1 MYKTLMGLLFLS
13 LSPAAWAQPA
23 LNLDAFDGV
32 KAYYQPGF
40 AFLDTGPL
48 NRTLEGAG
56 FSPLSS
62 TFITQGGGAH
72 LVLERVILGASGQ
85 SLQGFRTTSSQGGSL
100 SVSGGYGLFQLGY
113 QVWAEDGFSL
123 YPILGIGGG
132 HLQINGSE
140 GLNSLFGLSQNTA
153 INRLETSQ
161 VVLDL
166 GLGAD
171 YLIDLNGDS
180 NHRSGLLVGLKMGY
194 VFVPSPPQWEN
205 NRQVVSGSALPNL
218 SSQGPYISL
227 SLGLGHTPEE
237 KKGSLQTEF
246 FND

>member
-1 MYKTLMGLLFLS
+1 MYKPLIALALLFLS
-13 LSPAAWAQPA
+13 PAAGAEPA
-23 LNLDAFDGV
+23 LNLEAFDGV

-85 SLQGFRTTSSQGGSL
+85 SLQGFRTTSNQGGSL

-113 QVWAEDGFSL
+113 QVWAEEGFSL

-132 HLQINGSE
+132 NLQITGSE
-140 GLNSLFGLSQNTA
+140 SLNNLFGFSQA
-153 INRLETSQ
+153 SPVNRIETSQ
-161 VVLDL
+161 VILDL

-171 YLIDLNGDS
+171 YLIDLNGDPQQ
-180 NHRSGLLVGLKMGY
+180 RSGLLVGLKLGY

-205 NRQVVSGSALPNL
+205 NRQVVSGSALPNI

-227 SLGLGHTPEE
+227 SLGLGHTP
-237 KKGSLQTEF
+237 
-246 FND
+246 